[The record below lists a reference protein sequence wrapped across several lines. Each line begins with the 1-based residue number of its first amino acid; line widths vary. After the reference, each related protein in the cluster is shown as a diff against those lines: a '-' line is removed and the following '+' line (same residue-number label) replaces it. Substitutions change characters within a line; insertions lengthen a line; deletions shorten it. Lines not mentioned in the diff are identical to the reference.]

1 MVDVNPLRGWRY
13 DLAQVGDL
21 SDVVCPP
28 YDVIDSAFQNA
39 LYKKHPCNVI
49 RLELNRAEPS
59 DAGPNDRYKRA
70 ADFWKHW
77 RQDGVLLQEHEE
89 ALYVYHQE
97 FVWEGRTYVRKGF
110 FGRLRLEE
118 FGGQVFPHEQTLSG
132 PKADRLMLF
141 QACKANLSPVFGL
154 YPDPQQTVQHQL
166 DEHCRSL
173 TALEAVDHLGV
184 KQRMWVVT
192 NPTIINAVRS
202 GMRDKPIFIAD
213 GHHRYETSLNYRREL
228 KASGQLDDDNAAP
241 NFVLMMFVGM
251 QDSGL
256 QVLPTHRLLSGIGDV
271 TMPQLQT
278 ALQSHFEIEVL
289 GTGDK
294 AAQEAWGLVE
304 ADGGQNVLGFGTAAD
319 QTWCFARVT
328 DAGPMKTLAADHS
341 DAWQSLGV
349 SLLHKLVLDHLLKQG
364 IPAAQPS
371 CVYVHQ
377 LAEVTAAVSAKSCQ
391 LGCLVPPAT
400 IEHVE
405 EIASNRET
413 MPPKST
419 YFYPK
424 LLTGMVFHALA

>member
-28 YDVIDSAFQNA
+28 YDVIDEPLQHE

-49 RLELNRAEPS
+49 RLELNRPEPG
-59 DAGPNDRYKRA
+59 DADPEARYRRA
-70 ADFWKHW
+70 ADFWKRW
-77 RQDGVLLQEHEE
+77 RADGILLQEHED

-97 FVWEGRTYVRKGF
+97 FEWEGKTYVRKGF

-154 YPDPQQTVQHQL
+154 YPDAQQEVQRRL
-166 DEHCRSL
+166 DEHCLPL
-173 TALEAVDHLGV
+173 TALQAVDHLGV
-184 KQRMWVVT
+184 KHRMWVVT
-192 NPTIINAVRS
+192 DPAVINAVRV

-228 KASGQLDDDNAAP
+228 KAAGQLTDDNAPP

-251 QDSGL
+251 QDPGL
-256 QVLPTHRLLSGIGDV
+256 QVLPTHRLVTGLGDV
-271 TMPQLQT
+271 TLPQLQA
-278 ALQSHFEIEVL
+278 ALKSHFEMEPL
-289 GTGDK
+289 GAGEK
-294 AAQEAWGLVE
+294 AAQEAWELVA
-304 ADGGQNVLGFGTAAD
+304 ADGGQDVFGFGTAAD
-319 QTWCFARVT
+319 QQWCFARVM
-328 DAGPMKTLAADHS
+328 DAGPMGTLAADHS
-341 DAWQSLGV
+341 PAWRSLGV
-349 SLLHKLVLDHLLKQG
+349 SLLQKLVLEHLLKQAV
-364 IPAAQPS
+364 PAARTN
-371 CVYVHQ
+371 CTYVHR
-377 LAEVTAAVSAKSCQ
+377 LDEVTAAVGGKQCQ

-400 IEHVE
+400 IAHVE
-405 EIASNRET
+405 QIASNRET

-424 LLTGMVFHALA
+424 LLTGLVFHALA